1 MANTAIFGVKG
12 QCWYMDEYSSF
23 QESLGDAWASVEV
36 GWSMWGI
43 CGQVWDCILGVVG

>member
-23 QESLGDAWASVEV
+23 QESLG
-36 GWSMWGI
+36 MP
-43 CGQVWDCILGVVG
+43 GQVWRYVGLCGGYVGKCGSCGIA